1 LCHAS
6 VSARDEAVVRAVTS
20 VLKPMFTPIRCRDK
34 PMWRVVMMRHE
45 DEWEIF
51 VHDTLIRY
59 ITEKNLP
66 DEVRMKLSMILAHDD
81 KGYIKR
87 GIPASVMSV
96 YTNTFPSEFSD
107 IGWRF
112 NKQTYVVVIS
122 LECLRSLQGAE
133 IHGNT

>member
-1 LCHAS
+1 
-6 VSARDEAVVRAVTS
+6 
-20 VLKPMFTPIRCRDK
+20 
-34 PMWRVVMMRHE
+34 MWRVVMMRHE

-87 GIPASVMSV
+87 GIPASAMSIYINMSI